1 MPVVENQY
9 FGVLSCAVSII
20 IVEDLL
26 TTGAIEMSNTDMSTE
41 MTNVI
46 SAQRALQA
54 NSRIISVSSS
64 NLEELVNLPR

>member
-1 MPVVENQY
+1 
-9 FGVLSCAVSII
+9 
-20 IVEDLL
+20 
-26 TTGAIEMSNTDMSTE
+26 MSNTDMSTE